1 MKREV
6 FYDGN
11 WQSSLYSKA
20 RIKSMEVNSRT
31 YRWANEGSKVCQMCV
46 GGVDEIVDHLML
58 VCPRYEEIREQLGK
72 WSHRF

>member
-11 WQSSLYSKA
+11 WQSSLYSKD

-46 GGVDEIVDHLML
+46 GGVDEIVDHLM
-58 VCPRYEEIREQLGK
+58 
-72 WSHRF
+72 